1 MFHCVV
7 TMGNK
12 KRNISFLHNKV
23 SHKPRSA
30 YHRGESV
37 DDQIGRK
44 ARDEEPDGRRQ
55 PSLLLMPG
63 KTTEVVSKLMFSFAC
78 AKKNEVDFKRM

>member
-1 MFHCVV
+1 M
-7 TMGNK
+7 
-12 KRNISFLHNKV
+12 
-23 SHKPRSA
+23 
-30 YHRGESV
+30 

-63 KTTEVVSKLMFSFAC
+63 KMTEVGSKMMIFFAC
-78 AKKNEVDFKRM
+78 AKKKN

>member
-1 MFHCVV
+1 M
-7 TMGNK
+7 
-12 KRNISFLHNKV
+12 
-23 SHKPRSA
+23 
-30 YHRGESV
+30 

-63 KTTEVVSKLMFSFAC
+63 KMTEVGSKMMFS
-78 AKKNEVDFKRM
+78 EVDFKRMCFF